1 MRTLIAISLM
11 LITMTAFAS
20 HHHKKHSSPI
30 TMTVNTSTGSKID
43 RFADRMSK
51 VYNFDRQEIY
61 EFLTNTQ
68 PVTDIFKYFGKRP
81 QKKYTPAEME
91 ELKRLAQV
99 RIENGVKFWNAHED
113 ALARAEK
120 EYGVPAEV
128 IVGLIGIETSY
139 GSYLGHF
146 KEHQVLVTLAF
157 YGSHRQDYFRTQ
169 LEDFLVLS
177 REYSWDRTNIPCSY
191 AGAVGI
197 PQFMPDN
204 MKPYAV
210 DWNHDGQIDLMDPDD
225 AIGSVASFLNQHGWV
240 RNEPIAT
247 PTKNKVYHKTFVL
260 RTLPGPSPTVW
271 TKRQNFEVIRRYN
284 PLDSYA
290 MSIFILASK
299 VKDIKQNQIEPIN
312 IDKVQILVPEEQTE
326 AP

>member
-1 MRTLIAISLM
+1 
-11 LITMTAFAS
+11 
-20 HHHKKHSSPI
+20 
-30 TMTVNTSTGSKID
+30 MTVNTSTGSKID

-240 RNEPIAT
+240 RGEPIAT

-326 AP
+326 APAPTDDKIDK